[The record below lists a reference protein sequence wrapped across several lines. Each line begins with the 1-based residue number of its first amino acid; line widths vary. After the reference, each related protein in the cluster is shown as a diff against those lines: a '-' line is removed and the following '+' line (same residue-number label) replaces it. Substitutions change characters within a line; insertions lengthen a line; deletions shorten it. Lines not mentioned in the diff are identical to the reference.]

1 MRINILT
8 LFPEYFEC
16 PLSLSMLRKA
26 QKIGAVKFKIYP
38 LREFGLG
45 KRKQVDDRPYGG
57 GAGMILRVDVMVK
70 AIRHIKKEDPR
81 TRLILLSPKGKIFNQ
96 EEAERLASLKSIT
109 LICGHYEGVD
119 ERVRDYVDEELSVG
133 EYILTGGEPAAL
145 VIADAV
151 VRLLPK
157 VLSKEEAP
165 EEESFVLKDKKGR
178 RLLEYPHYTRPP
190 VFEGKKVPA
199 VLLSGNHQKIREWR
213 MREAKKI
220 TSERKKNRP

>member
-1 MRINILT
+1 
-8 LFPEYFEC
+8 
-16 PLSLSMLRKA
+16 
-26 QKIGAVKFKIYP
+26 
-38 LREFGLG
+38 
-45 KRKQVDDRPYGG
+45 
-57 GAGMILRVDVMVK
+57 MILRVDVMVK
-70 AIRHIKKEDPR
+70 AIRHIKKEDPK

-119 ERVRDYVDEELSVG
+119 ERVRDYVDEELSIG

-151 VRLLPK
+151 VRLLPN

-165 EEESFVLKDKKGR
+165 EEESFVLKDEKGR
-178 RLLEYPHYTRPP
+178 RLLEYPHYSRPP

-213 MREAKKI
+213 LAQAKKI